1 MNTLGSVLPRF
12 LLKLACVWVAGNVA
26 GAVPSLRVA
35 NFPDQP
41 VSGQTVQITLTPA
54 VPVSQV
60 DLQLQMVDP
69 GRYIELK
76 EKAFRTNW
84 KTIPMIFSAGDWKG
98 GVPGEIQKHRRL
110 VRYRF
115 QITEADGQITEFP
128 SATNSR
134 PNFAYF
140 VYDGIPAWH
149 GAIEPGSADPERA
162 RIREFTPQILQ
173 HLPVY
178 NLISKKSSVE
188 ASTWGEEYRGKDYKW
203 SGTIVY
209 EGKVY
214 DHVHFRSRGGTWRY
228 AMGKNMWKFEFN
240 KGQDFAARDNFG
252 QPYEVPWS
260 KLNLGACI
268 QQGQFGHRGEEG
280 MFEAVGFKLFNL
292 AGVEAPHTHW
302 IHFRIIDEEKES
314 DPGNQYAGDFWGVY
328 LAVEE
333 MGGRFLKEHHL
344 PNGNLFKMEGG
355 TGELKNAGST
365 AITNKSDLNQFLN
378 AFNGSRLSD
387 AWWNAHLDLP
397 RYYSYRAIIE
407 AIHHYD
413 VGEGKNYFYFLNP
426 DSGRWSVHPWDL
438 DLTWANNM
446 YGSGDEP
453 FRSRVL
459 SRPALQLEYQNR
471 LRELRD
477 LLLNTNQVGRLID
490 EYAFLLTHGEPV
502 ENSIVAADR
511 MRWDYHP
518 VMAKSGNA
526 GQGQFYR
533 VSPTHDFAGMVQLM
547 KVFIRK
553 RSTWIDTILLKDP
566 AVPPTPAITY
576 AGDPKFSR
584 LTFNTSPF
592 AGTNAFAAVQWR
604 IANVTAATRSSG
616 FHSANRYEI
625 VPLWQSP
632 ELPNRETS
640 FAFPKI
646 PIAKGETYRVRT
658 RVKDVT
664 GRWSHWS
671 KPFEFKPEN

>member
-1 MNTLGSVLPRF
+1 VNTFGSVLPRF
-12 LLKLACVWVAGNVA
+12 VLKLAWICVAAKVTA
-26 GAVPSLRVA
+26 AVPSIRVA
-35 NFPDQP
+35 HSPDQP
-41 VSGQTVQITLTPA
+41 GSGQTVQIIASSA

-60 DLQLQMVDP
+60 ELQWQVVPP
-69 GRYIELK
+69 GKYIELK
-76 EKAFRTNW
+76 ENAFRTDW
-84 KTIPMIFSAGDWKG
+84 TTIPMVFSTGEWKASI
-98 GVPGEIQKHRRL
+98 PGNVQKHRRL
-110 VRYRF
+110 IRYRF
-115 QITEADGQITEFP
+115 KIIEANGKVTEFP
-128 SATNSR
+128 SETNSR

-149 GAIEPGSADPERA
+149 GAIEPGSADLERA
-162 RIREFTPQILQ
+162 RIHEFTPQILQ

-178 NLISKKSSVE
+178 HLISKKSSVE

-203 SGTIVY
+203 SGTVVY

-240 KGQDFAARDNFG
+240 KGQDFEARDNFG
-252 QPYEVPWS
+252 RPYQVLWS

-302 IHFRIIDEEKES
+302 IHFRVIDEENES

-333 MGGRFLKEHHL
+333 MGGRFLREHQL

-355 TGELKNAGST
+355 TGELKNTGSAG
-365 AITNKSDLNQFLN
+365 ITNKSDLNRFLN
-378 AFNGSRLSD
+378 AYNGSRLSD
-387 AWWNAHLDLP
+387 AWWKANLDLS
-397 RYYSYRAIIE
+397 RYYSYRSIIE

-413 VGEGKNYFYFLNP
+413 VGEGKNYFYFLDP

-459 SRPALQLEYQNR
+459 SRPAFQLEYQNR

-477 LLLNTNQVGRLID
+477 LLLNTNEASRLID
-490 EYAFLLTHGEPV
+490 EYAFLLTHGEPAGS
-502 ENSIVAADR
+502 SIVAADR
-511 MRWDYHP
+511 ARWDYHP
-518 VMAKSGNA
+518 AMTKSGNA

-553 RSTWIDTILLKDP
+553 RSTWVDAILLRDP
-566 AVPPTPAITY
+566 SVPPTPEITY
-576 AGDPKFSR
+576 AGDPQFAR
-584 LTFNTSPF
+584 LTFSTSAY
-592 AGTNAFAAVQWR
+592 AGTNTFAAVQWR

-616 FHSANRYEI
+616 FGSTNRYEI

-632 ELPNRETS
+632 ELPNPERR
-640 FAFPKI
+640 FAFPN
-646 PIAKGETYRVRT
+646 IAITRGETYRVRA
-658 RVKDVT
+658 RMRDAT

-671 KPFEFKPEN
+671 RPFEFRPEN